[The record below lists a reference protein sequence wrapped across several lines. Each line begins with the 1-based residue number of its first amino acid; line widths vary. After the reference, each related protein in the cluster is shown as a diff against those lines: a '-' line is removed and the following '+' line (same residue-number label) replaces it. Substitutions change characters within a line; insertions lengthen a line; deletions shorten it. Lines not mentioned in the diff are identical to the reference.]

1 MMVQKLLIFYWKSI
15 LGPVPFFFLHQSL
28 RDVDISISQEGL
40 KYWKYLARTA
50 YMERYISRCQNWMK
64 ILTLCTTITL
74 ELSKNCLTI
83 RHVEVSYMFIILN
96 SAQFKLLNFALNKDN
111 IFPNQFLENL
121 NLQQKFIIFSHFS
134 VQKNSISYDT
144 KIKK

>member
-1 MMVQKLLIFYWKSI
+1 
-15 LGPVPFFFLHQSL
+15 
-28 RDVDISISQEGL
+28 
-40 KYWKYLARTA
+40 
-50 YMERYISRCQNWMK
+50 MK

-111 IFPNQFLENL
+111 IFPNQFLENS
-121 NLQQKFIIFSHFS
+121 NRQQKFIIFGFEKSQSQYWHQSLS
-134 VQKNSISYDT
+134 VLILFLSPNAAIGRFGKYSIM
-144 KIKK
+144 IGR